1 MVGAAGYPARVEAG
15 DVYLVTGDWNADF
28 VNGHADFPGGRC
40 DDQVDPAANGYSL
53 ITDPRFAPLVVA

>member
-1 MVGAAGYPARVEAG
+1 M
-15 DVYLVTGDWNADF
+15 YLVTGDWNADF